1 MKIVVIGG
9 TGLIGSKLVARL
21 TEQGHEV
28 VAASRR
34 SGVNTLTGQGLAE
47 ALRGAR
53 VVVDVSNSPS
63 FEDQAVMEFFH
74 MSTANLLAAEAAAGV
89 RHHVALSV
97 VGLERLPHNGYFR
110 AKLAQEKLIKESAI
124 PYSIIRATQFFEL
137 ISTIADTSAD
147 PDGTTVHL
155 PPVLFQPV
163 AGDDVVNAVGRIA
176 VGAPLYGTV
185 EVAGPEQ
192 FRFDEIVRWTL
203 STYDDPRAVVT
214 DLRGRYF
221 GSELQERTL
230 VAGQGAR
237 LGEMRFE
244 DWLRRSTPPI
254 PMEDPLIAEIECA
267 LREPP
272 ALKEYELHENEF
284 RVTDVAPGS
293 CFLVG
298 DAVVFNVSGQF
309 FATQARCTH
318 RQGLLNEGRLEGS
331 TITCPLHGA
340 QFNVTTGAVLRGP
353 ARDPLKTYRVTVEGE
368 VGRVDAW
375 VLV

>member
-21 TEQGHEV
+21 TEQGHEA

-34 SGVNTLTGQGLAE
+34 SGVNTLTGAGLAE
-47 ALRGAR
+47 ALRGAT

-74 MSTANLLAAEAAAGV
+74 VSTANLLAAEMAAGV
-89 RHHVALSV
+89 RHHVALSI
-97 VGLERLPHNGYFR
+97 VGLERLPHSGYFR
-110 AKLAQEKLIKESAI
+110 AKLAQEKLIKESSI
-124 PYSIIRATQFFEL
+124 RYSIVRATQFFEFV
-137 ISTIADTSAD
+137 TMIADTSTD
-147 PDGTTVHL
+147 PDGMTAHL
-155 PPVLFQPV
+155 PPALFQPI
-163 AGDDVVNAVGRIA
+163 AADDVVSAVGRIA
-176 VGAPLYGTV
+176 VGAPLDGTV

-192 FRFDEIVRWTL
+192 LRLDEVVRWAL
-203 STYDDPRAVVT
+203 STYDDPRRVVT
-214 DLRGRYF
+214 DMRGRYF

-244 DWLRRSTPPI
+244 TWLRRSTPPI
-254 PMEDPLIAEIECA
+254 PMEDPLLVAIEAE

-272 ALKEYELHENEF
+272 ALEENEF
-284 RVTDVAPGS
+284 HMSAVASGT

-298 DAVVFNVSGQF
+298 DAVVFNVAGQF
-309 FATQARCTH
+309 FATQSRCTH
-318 RQGLLNEGRLEGS
+318 RGGPLDKGKLEGS
-331 TITCPLHGA
+331 TVTCPLHGA
-340 QFNVTTGAVLRGP
+340 QFDVTTGEVLRGP